1 MLKGFID
8 TPITDEL
15 IKSNFP
21 DKDLN
26 KNYSRLQVS
35 YNDKTPRLCDYYI
48 TGSYLSYS
56 CTKESPTCGLY
67 LKKLIQSGIRAI
79 HLDLC
84 NKDSDGDKD
93 SDVIVCNENN
103 NEGEKFEDI
112 CETINTYIDQEEIL
126 SEYPFIIFLNL
137 KYEPLYYDLS
147 DKIAN
152 CLKKNFNDKF
162 PDIRYNFNRYKIG
175 REYITNFKGK
185 VIILLDRYDNGDPLN
200 ELTHG
205 VIHEQNNDNNDKHI
219 TKVKFDVSNISLKNR
234 GLNRFYDMNSIFGN
248 KDNVVKKTRDDLI
261 FVYTE
266 DDIYFNMDVT
276 DKDSSKDYGINV
288 CMNKFKIKEGLETV
302 TGDYMNQFRDEN
314 GNYQPFMLKTEKQMN
329 EDTPL
334 IIEKVNK
341 NKILKTDL
349 DLTKEVDI
357 NF

>member
-56 CTKESPTCGLY
+56 CTKDSPTSSLY

-84 NKDSDGDKD
+84 DKD

-112 CETINTYIDQEEIL
+112 CKTINNYIDQEEIL
-126 SEYPFIIFLNL
+126 ADYPFIIFLNL
-137 KYEPLYYDLS
+137 KYDKFYYDLS

-152 CLKKNFNDKF
+152 ILKKNFNDKL

-185 VIILLDRYDNGDPLN
+185 VIILLDRYDNGDALN

-205 VIHEQNNDNNDKHI
+205 VIHEENNDNNDKHI

-234 GLNRFYDMNSIFGN
+234 GLNRFFDMNSIFGN
-248 KDNVVKKTRDDLI
+248 KNKVLKKTKDDLI

-266 DDIYFNMDVT
+266 DDIYFNMDST

-302 TGDYMNQFRDEN
+302 TSDYMNQFRDIN
-314 GNYQPFMLKTEKQMN
+314 GNHQPFMLKPEEQMN
-329 EDTPL
+329 QNKPL

-341 NKILKTDL
+341 NKTLQTKL
-349 DLTKEVDI
+349 DLTKEID
-357 NF
+357 FGGL